1 MAAETW
7 DQWLARIVREDD
19 PANGG
24 QGILTIGDCPKC
36 EGLGIVERVGKWYDP
51 APRLAP
57 CAECGGTGAVP
68 AANPEQDQDNG
79 YAPCPECSPEVAS

>member
-1 MAAETW
+1 MPAETW

-24 QGILTIGDCPKC
+24 QGLLIPGDCPKC
-36 EGLGIVERVGKWYDP
+36 DGIGSIERDGVWGNLP
-51 APRLAP
+51 AGIAP
-57 CAECGGTGAVP
+57 CGECGGTGAVP
-68 AANPEQDQDNG
+68 AANPEEKQDNG